1 MTLRWRRP
9 ACALRWA
16 IGLLST
22 CLLSACA
29 PQFGVQR
36 TEVRTP
42 ALNSSYFEA
51 SDGTRLPLRTYASG
65 PHPKAIVIAL
75 HGFNDHSGFI
85 DEAARHYASQGIH
98 TVAYDQRGFG
108 AAPGRGEWA
117 GEAAL
122 VDDLLTMAALTR
134 QQYPDVPLYVLGE
147 SMGAA
152 VAAVALADAP
162 AARVDGVILS
172 APAVWSR
179 DFMPWYQ
186 RLALA
191 VAARIA
197 PTMTLSGKGVR
208 ITPSDNLE
216 MRIALARDPLVIKET
231 RIDGLYGLTDLMDRA
246 RSAVTRLRHRTLI
259 LYGIRDEVI
268 PKKPL
273 IGLLESMPAQ
283 QGPQH
288 FRFAL
293 YPNGYHM
300 LQRDL
305 QRAVVWDDVVT
316 WALYTDRPLPSR
328 VERSR
333 DDALTELRQLAAKL

>member
-1 MTLRWRRP
+1 MPLTG
-9 ACALRWA
+9 ACGARVTRWA
-16 IGLLST
+16 TGVLAA
-22 CLLSACA
+22 CLLGACA
-29 PQFGVQR
+29 PRFGLERAERRAPVLHS
-36 TEVRTP
+36 
-42 ALNSSYFEA
+42 AYFEA
-51 SDGTRLPLRTYASG
+51 SDGTRLPLRTYANG
-65 PHPKAIVIAL
+65 PHPKAILIAL

-85 DEAARHYASQGIH
+85 DEAARHYANQGIH

-108 AAPGRGEWA
+108 AAPKRGEWA

-122 VDDLLTMAALTR
+122 VDDLLTLIALTR

-152 VAAVALADAP
+152 VAAVALADTP
-162 AARVDGVILS
+162 AAPVDGLILS

-191 VAARIA
+191 LSARIA

-208 ITPSDNLE
+208 ITPSDNIE

-246 RSAVTRLRHRTLI
+246 RDAVIRLRQRTLI
-259 LYGIRDEVI
+259 LYGARDEVI
-268 PKKPL
+268 PKTPV
-273 IGLLESMPAQ
+273 IGLLESMAAQ
-283 QGPQH
+283 QDTH
-288 FRFAL
+288 RFRFAI

-305 QRAVVWDDVVT
+305 QRAVVWEDVVT
-316 WALYTDRPLPSR
+316 WTLHIDRPLPSR
-328 VERSR
+328 LERSR
-333 DDALTELRQLAAKL
+333 DDALTDLRTHAAKL

>member
-16 IGLLST
+16 IGLLSA

-51 SDGTRLPLRTYASG
+51 ADGTRLPLRTYAGG

-162 AARVDGVILS
+162 ATRVDGVILS

-316 WALYTDRPLPSR
+316 WALHADRPLPSR